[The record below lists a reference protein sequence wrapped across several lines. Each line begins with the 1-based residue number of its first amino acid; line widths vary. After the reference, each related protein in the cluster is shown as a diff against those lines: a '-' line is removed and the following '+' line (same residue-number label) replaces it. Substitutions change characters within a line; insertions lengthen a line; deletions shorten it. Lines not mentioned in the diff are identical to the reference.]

1 MSIYLFIAISFYLNI
16 ERKNIVCDVA
26 LTERFTDLNQL
37 GCSELFLGDA
47 NFLYCPAA
55 SRSRLL

>member
-26 LTERFTDLNQL
+26 LTERFT
-37 GCSELFLGDA
+37 EI
-47 NFLYCPAA
+47 
-55 SRSRLL
+55 